1 MSGSDTT
8 GEVTDDAGF
17 VFTIASDELNLI
29 NHIISQQALFIFTTD
44 GEFDMS
50 GEPVTPSNVLIR
62 QQTRYGIKS
71 GTAEPKVV
79 DNETMFI
86 DKSGNS

>member
-29 NHIISQQALFIFTTD
+29 NHIISQQALFIF
-44 GEFDMS
+44 
-50 GEPVTPSNVLIR
+50 N
-62 QQTRYGIKS
+62 
-71 GTAEPKVV
+71 
-79 DNETMFI
+79 
-86 DKSGNS
+86 